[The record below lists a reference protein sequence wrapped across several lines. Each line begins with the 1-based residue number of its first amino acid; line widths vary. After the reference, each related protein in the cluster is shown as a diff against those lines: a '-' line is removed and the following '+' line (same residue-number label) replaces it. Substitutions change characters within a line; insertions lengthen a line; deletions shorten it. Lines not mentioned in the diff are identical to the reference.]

1 MAVSK
6 EADKGTWTSQIWV
19 VDWQGKKKHK
29 KKRGFATKKEALE
42 WERSILL
49 TTKSDMS
56 MKLADFV
63 GIYFRDKENEL
74 KQRTIRNKKYM
85 IEQHIV
91 PSLGNRAMDSITP
104 SDIIQ
109 WQSMIRNQ
117 GFKETYQRMIQNQ
130 MTALF
135 THATKIYDLKENP
148 CSKVKRMGKAD
159 ADKKQLQFW
168 TVEEFSQF
176 IQTFEKGS
184 RYHVL
189 FDFLFY
195 SGCRI
200 GETLALTLNDFDFQK
215 NTVSITKTYFRHN
228 GIDEITTPKTEES
241 VRKIVIPKFLV
252 EEIKEYTHTFYKLPV
267 TERLFPIVPE
277 AVQYVIKRYADKAGV
292 KRIRVHDIR
301 HSHCAYL
308 IHQGVQPMI
317 IKERLGHKDIKIT
330 LNTYGHLYPSEQEK
344 VAQMLN
350 KQWEQ
355 KINAP
360 AGNRDI
366 LE

>member
-6 EADKGTWTSQIWV
+6 DSEKGTWTSQIWV
-19 VDWQGKKKHK
+19 EDWQGNKKHK

-42 WERSILL
+42 WERSVQLAANTDL
-49 TTKSDMS
+49 N
-56 MKLADFV
+56 MKLANFV
-63 GIYFRDKENEL
+63 EIYFRDKEGEL
-74 KQRTIRNKKYM
+74 KQRTVRNKRYM
-85 IEQHIV
+85 IEHHIV
-91 PSLGNRAMDSITP
+91 PSLGNKPMDSITP
-104 SDIIQ
+104 ADIIQ
-109 WQSMIRNQ
+109 WQNSIRSL
-117 GFKETYQRMIQNQ
+117 GFKETYNRMLQNQ

-135 THATKIYDLKENP
+135 NHAAKIYGLKDNP
-148 CSKVKRMGKAD
+148 CSKVRRMGKSD

-168 TVEEFSQF
+168 TIEEFNHF
-176 IQTFEKGS
+176 IATFEAGS

-200 GETLALTLNDFDFQK
+200 GEALALTKGDVSFDH

-228 GIDEITTPKTEES
+228 GEDEITEPKTEES
-241 VRKIVIPKFLV
+241 IRTVVIPRFLV
-252 EEIKEYTHTFYKLPV
+252 EEIKNYTETFYKLPED
-267 TERLFPIVPE
+267 ERLFPIVGE
-277 AVQYVIKRYADKAGV
+277 AVQHVLKSHAKMAGV

-308 IHQGVQPMI
+308 IHRGVQPMI

-344 VAQMLN
+344 VADMLDR
-350 KQWEQ
+350 QWSET
-355 KINAP
+355 AE
-360 AGNRDI
+360 AR
-366 LE
+366 